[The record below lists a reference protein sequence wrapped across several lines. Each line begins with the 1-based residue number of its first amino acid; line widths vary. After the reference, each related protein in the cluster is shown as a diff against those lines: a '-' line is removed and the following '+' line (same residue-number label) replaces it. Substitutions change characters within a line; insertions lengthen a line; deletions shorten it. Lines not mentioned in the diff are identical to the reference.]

1 MWVALAFSVG
11 VALLMALGVAI
22 LDCEVVRL
30 ARIVRQQRADLEVLR
45 RRTLLHGDAPLH
57 DVSRLSVYGPRDPED
72 AA

>member
-1 MWVALAFSVG
+1 MTAYILLTAVCLFLCLA
-11 VALLMALGVAI
+11 VAI
-22 LDCEVVRL
+22 LDCETHRL

-72 AA
+72 VA